1 MIEAP
6 IAIRK
11 TTVYVGVCIIP
22 IKQPILE
29 MILWIMDR
37 RRRIFFLNF
46 DTRNAIFLKEIDGN
60 DRRRRIF
67 FEILTPEMQFSLRK
81 SMDLK

>member
-6 IAIRK
+6 IAIRR

-29 MILWIMDR
+29 IVLWKMDR
-37 RRRIFFLNF
+37 RRQIFFDF

-67 FEILTPEMQFSLRK
+67 F
-81 SMDLK
+81 

>member
-29 MILWIMDR
+29 MVLWIMDR
-37 RRRIFFLNF
+37 RRRIFL
-46 DTRNAIFLKEIDGN
+46 
-60 DRRRRIF
+60 
-67 FEILTPEMQFSLRK
+67 ILTPEMQFSLRK
-81 SMDLK
+81 SMEMTAGGGFF

>member
-29 MILWIMDR
+29 MVLWIMDR
-37 RRRIFFLNF
+37 RRRFFLDF